1 MSKQKLANILS
12 AVFSICVMATAFGS
26 VTSSPVSVQKLWIG
40 LTGFVW
46 FITGYIRG
54 YGE

>member
-12 AVFSICVMATAFGS
+12 AVFGVCVMTAAFCS
-26 VTSSPVSVQKLWIG
+26 VTSAPVSVQKLWIG

-46 FITGYIRG
+46 FVTVYIRG
-54 YGE
+54 YEE

>member
-12 AVFSICVMATAFGS
+12 AVFGICMMAAAFGS
-26 VTSSPVSVQKLWIG
+26 VTSAPASVQRLWIG